1 MGDAIGFVGLGL
13 LGGAMARRLISQ
25 GHTVI
30 GHDIEARQ
38 VEAMA
43 GNQFRAAA
51 SACEIASDCQT
62 IHICV
67 TTSEAVSTVVNGND
81 GLLGAAQINGRI
93 VIDHST
99 TDVEL
104 TRQLGHALTD
114 VGATLIDAPV
124 SGGPPAA
131 DAGTLSIMAGGP
143 AGAIES
149 VRSQVEHLGQ
159 FTRMGDTGAGQATK
173 LVNQALVLPAYC
185 MIAEA
190 LRLAQAY
197 DVDTNKVPEAL
208 KNGHAGSNLLPV
220 LFERMGAEDFTPTG
234 YARQVLKDLEMLH
247 CASRDQK
254 VAMPMTDQALSLFRM
269 LVARGDGEKDGSA
282 IVSLWPKPAG

>member
-1 MGDAIGFVGLGL
+1 MGDAIGFIGLGL
-13 LGGAMARRLISQ
+13 LGGAMAQRLIDQ
-25 GHTVI
+25 GRSIIGYDLEPNRVRAMTGNGFESAANAREVI
-30 GHDIEARQ
+30 TQ
-38 VEAMA
+38 
-43 GNQFRAAA
+43 
-51 SACEIASDCQT
+51 CQT
-62 IHICV
+62 VHICV
-67 TTSEAVSTVVNGND
+67 TTSDAVDTVVNSED
-81 GLLGAAQINGRI
+81 GLLSAGNVSERI

-104 TRQLGHALTD
+104 TRQLGRALND
-114 VGATLIDAPV
+114 AGVTLIDAPV

-131 DAGTLSIMAGGP
+131 GKGTLSIMAGGTV
-143 AGAIES
+143 AAVES
-149 VRSQVEHLGQ
+149 VRPQVELLGQ
-159 FTRMGDTGAGQATK
+159 LTRMGDTGAGQATK

-197 DVDTNKVPEAL
+197 DVDTDKVPQAL
-208 KNGHAGSNLLPV
+208 KNGYAGSNLLPV
-220 LFERMGAEDFTPTG
+220 LFERMRTENFEPAG

-269 LVARGDGEKDGSA
+269 LVAGGDGEKDGAA
-282 IVSLWPKPAG
+282 IVSLWPKPES